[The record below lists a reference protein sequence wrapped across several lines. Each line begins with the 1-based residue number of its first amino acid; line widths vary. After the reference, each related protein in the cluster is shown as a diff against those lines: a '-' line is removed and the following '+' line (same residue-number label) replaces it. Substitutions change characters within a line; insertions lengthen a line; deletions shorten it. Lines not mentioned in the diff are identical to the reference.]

1 MSAEGDDCLC
11 APVKVRRVSHS
22 FGNVEALRDVSLEVA
37 KGDLVA
43 IVGPNGGGKST
54 LVKVMLG
61 LLSPHDGSAELF
73 CQSAARFREWR
84 KVAHVPQHATAFDA
98 QFPIKVAELVLLG
111 RIPNRRL
118 GRRFSR
124 EDREAA
130 RWAMDVCDVGPLAG
144 RRVGDLSGGQKQRV
158 LIAKALARKP
168 ELLLMDE
175 PTTGVDAQSQDRL
188 FEILDRMNAE
198 FGTTVVIVTHDHS
211 VLHERVQRV
220 VALSVSILF
229 QGTPADYA
237 EFEHRAQPRRST
249 RPAARTSGG

>member
-1 MSAEGDDCLC
+1 MDAKGDDCLC

-22 FGNVEALRDVSLEVA
+22 YGNVEALRDVSLEVS

-61 LLSPHDGSAELF
+61 LITPNDGDCELF
-73 CQSAARFREWR
+73 CQPAPRFREWQ
-84 KVAHVPQHATAFDA
+84 KVAYVPQHASAFDS
-98 QFPIKVAELVLLG
+98 QFPIKVGELVLLG
-111 RIPNRRL
+111 RVPSRGL

-124 EDREAA
+124 DDREAA
-130 RWAMDVCDVGPLAG
+130 KWAMEVCDVAPLAS

-198 FGTTVVIVTHDHS
+198 FGATVVIVTHDHG

-220 VALSVSILF
+220 VAVNVAVVF
-229 QGTPADYA
+229 QGTPAD
-237 EFEHRAQPRRST
+237 FETWEHDGPRRSQERAHAQT
-249 RPAARTSGG
+249 